1 MMSQSGERGAPA
13 KSKQLYS
20 FFFLNTF
27 FGLGGRSLRAVTAA
41 PSDSLLA
48 GFIAMGELEEAEE
61 ENCSMQ

>member
-13 KSKQLYS
+13 KSKQL
-20 FFFLNTF
+20 FFLNF
-27 FGLGGRSLRAVTAA
+27 FFFFRMDARSLAAVTAA

-61 ENCSMQ
+61 GNCSMQ